1 MCRHVDGLEHDEHAA
16 RTVAGCRHSA
26 RVRPVCVVE
35 ERDDDVGVVGETN
48 ACVVL
53 AGKATVPEEVIVVA
67 TEAPD
72 DGAIL
77 AGDAVEGVRM
87 PGTDEVVAIGEFI
100 D

>member
-1 MCRHVDGLEHDEHAA
+1 M
-16 RTVAGCRHSA
+16 
-26 RVRPVCVVE
+26 
-35 ERDDDVGVVGETN
+35 GVVGEAN

-53 AGKATVPEEVIVVA
+53 AGKATVPEEVVVVA

-87 PGTDEVVAIGEFI
+87 PGTDKVVAIGEFI
-100 D
+100 DRIQMTAKLSASTIRINRILNTYM